1 MSSKIRSP
9 FRNTPP
15 IRLIV
20 LSFMLVILTGTI
32 LLIFPFCSRSGSFTA
47 PIDAL
52 FVATSATC
60 VTGLSPFDTWTH
72 WNEVGQLIII
82 LLIQVGGLGLVTFTT
97 GVTLLLRRKM
107 GLKELRLAVEN
118 TNGESGLIRHL
129 IRITLGFTFSCE
141 LLGALLLM
149 IRFVPIYGPYGVW
162 ISVFTAISAFCNAGF
177 DILGLS
183 DPGRSLIPY
192 VSDPLVCITVGTL
205 LVVGGLGFVVISD
218 IFYAKIRPHLL
229 HQDHVHRLSLQS
241 KLVIYCS
248 ATLLLVGAILFFFLE
263 DHNTLEGL
271 SLGAKINASFFQS
284 ASARTAGFS
293 SVHIASELDI
303 TKIVTILFM
312 FIGASPGSTGG
323 GIKTTTFVVLLF
335 TVISVLHNKSYTVI
349 QHHRVSQHIVYRS
362 LAICSVAILTII
374 LTTCVIT
381 FCDPIN
387 GIDALFESTSAFA
400 TVGLSAD
407 VTSRLTF
414 WSKLALSFTM
424 YLGRVGP
431 VSLGLSM
438 LLHRHKPQDKDTI
451 RTDCIMPEAKISVG

>member
-312 FIGASPGSTGG
+312 FIGASPGS
-323 GIKTTTFVVLLF
+323 
-335 TVISVLHNKSYTVI
+335 
-349 QHHRVSQHIVYRS
+349 
-362 LAICSVAILTII
+362 
-374 LTTCVIT
+374 
-381 FCDPIN
+381 
-387 GIDALFESTSAFA
+387 
-400 TVGLSAD
+400 
-407 VTSRLTF
+407 
-414 WSKLALSFTM
+414 
-424 YLGRVGP
+424 
-431 VSLGLSM
+431 
-438 LLHRHKPQDKDTI
+438 
-451 RTDCIMPEAKISVG
+451 

>member
-32 LLIFPFCSRSGSFTA
+32 LLIFPFCSRNGSFTA

-72 WNEVGQLIII
+72 WNEVGQLVII

-97 GVTLLLRRKM
+97 GVTMLLRRKM

-149 IRFVPIYGPYGVW
+149 IRFVPIYGPYGIW

-183 DPGRSLIPY
+183 NPGQSLIPY
-192 VSDPLVCITVGTL
+192 VADPLVC
-205 LVVGGLGFVVISD
+205 
-218 IFYAKIRPHLL
+218 
-229 HQDHVHRLSLQS
+229 
-241 KLVIYCS
+241 
-248 ATLLLVGAILFFFLE
+248 
-263 DHNTLEGL
+263 
-271 SLGAKINASFFQS
+271 
-284 ASARTAGFS
+284 
-293 SVHIASELDI
+293 
-303 TKIVTILFM
+303 
-312 FIGASPGSTGG
+312 
-323 GIKTTTFVVLLF
+323 
-335 TVISVLHNKSYTVI
+335 
-349 QHHRVSQHIVYRS
+349 
-362 LAICSVAILTII
+362 
-374 LTTCVIT
+374 
-381 FCDPIN
+381 
-387 GIDALFESTSAFA
+387 
-400 TVGLSAD
+400 
-407 VTSRLTF
+407 VTSRRRRTWIRRGERYFLCKN
-414 WSKLALSFTM
+414 SAAPSASGSSASSFPSIKIGSLLQCCSSSGWCHSVLF
-424 YLGRVGP
+424 LGR
-431 VSLGLSM
+431 
-438 LLHRHKPQDKDTI
+438 
-451 RTDCIMPEAKISVG
+451 